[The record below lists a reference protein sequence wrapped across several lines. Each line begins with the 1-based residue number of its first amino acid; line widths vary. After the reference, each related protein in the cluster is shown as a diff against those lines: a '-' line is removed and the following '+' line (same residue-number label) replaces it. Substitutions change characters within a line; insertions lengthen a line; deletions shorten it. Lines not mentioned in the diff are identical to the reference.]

1 MVYILLKLAIIWSRE
16 NISDLRRFVNI
27 LFDIAKESEYMLFDI
42 AKYFDIV
49 KYKDIVMA
57 PNIL

>member
-1 MVYILLKLAIIWSRE
+1 MEEASCYM
-16 NISDLRRFVNI
+16 NISDLRRLVNI
-27 LFDIAKESEYMLFDI
+27 LFDIAKESEYVDT
-42 AKYFDIV
+42 AKYFDIA